1 MDAKVGDYVVTPR
14 NGKQVEINAMWYNA
28 LMITS
33 ELAEK
38 FEDDVDIINELKE
51 LANNTKKSF
60 NEKFYNKKNK
70 CLYDVLGDD
79 KIRPNQLLLY
89 H

>member
-28 LMITS
+28 LMITA

-51 LANNTKKSF
+51 LANNTK
-60 NEKFYNKKNK
+60 NHLMKNFTIK
-70 CLYDVLGDD
+70 RINAYMM
-79 KIRPNQLLLY
+79 Y
-89 H
+89 

>member
-1 MDAKVGDYVVTPR
+1 
-14 NGKQVEINAMWYNA
+14 
-28 LMITS
+28 MITA

-70 CLYDVLGDD
+70 CLYDVLGDVKLD
-79 KIRPNQLLLY
+79 QINYLLY